1 MIVIPD
7 AARRAA
13 DHLLA
18 GAEGGL
24 ADLPEDCR
32 PTTDAEAYL
41 IQDEMIRRLG
51 QPEAWKV
58 APASGGDVPRCSPV
72 FEAVAA
78 GQPFRSPLRAPL
90 VELEIGFV
98 LASDLTTASQGTIAD
113 AIGEAVAVFELLD
126 SRFVDRKAVSRWSS
140 LADRQSNI
148 AAVIGTGTAAWQG
161 LEFAD
166 LGAELRVDETTSTAG
181 KPPASTAAVREA
193 VAWLAD
199 HLAARGHG
207 LRRGQCIL
215 TGARLGPVP
224 VAPGARLH
232 GIVEGVGEVSATIP
246 QQDPDIFH
254 KKDHQP

>member
-1 MIVIPD
+1 MISIPD

-18 GAEGGL
+18 GAQGGL

-72 FEAVAA
+72 FEVVAA
-78 GQPFRSPLRAPL
+78 DQPFRSSLRAPL
-90 VELEIGFV
+90 VELEIG
-98 LASDLTTASQGTIAD
+98 LMLTSDMTAGGQG

-126 SRFVDRKAVSRWSS
+126 SRFTDRKAVSRWSS

-148 AAVIGTGTAAWQG
+148 AAVIGTGTSAWQE
-161 LEFAD
+161 LEFSD
-166 LGAELRVDETTSTAG
+166 LGAELRVGETTSTAG
-181 KPPASTAAVREA
+181 KPPASTAAVLEA

-207 LRRGQCIL
+207 LRSGQCIL

-232 GIVEGVGEVSATIP
+232 GIVKGIGEVSATIP
-246 QQDPDIFH
+246 QQDPDIFS